1 MLSKQTS
8 GRALLSIKTA
18 SHIQFTIKKMH
29 YIQHGNIEWHTT
41 TTIMTP
47 TQSILTMTFYNT
59 STQKVEARLRPQSS
73 QFSDL
78 FMLITG
84 MFLTQTITTTQLFT
98 AAIMYSLVIIEKSR
112 FYQELQ
118 EFQVNTWDTLK
129 ILSSLKLDKLLR
141 NLFHIEKTDFKTSTK
156 EDGAIMHLIK
166 IHFTEEKPSLKLE
179 TETDTD

>member
-1 MLSKQTS
+1 
-8 GRALLSIKTA
+8 
-18 SHIQFTIKKMH
+18 
-29 YIQHGNIEWHTT
+29 
-41 TTIMTP
+41 MTP

-98 AAIMYSLVIIEKSR
+98 AVIMYSLVIIEKSR

-118 EFQVNTWDTLK
+118 EFQVNT
-129 ILSSLKLDKLLR
+129 
-141 NLFHIEKTDFKTSTK
+141 
-156 EDGAIMHLIK
+156 
-166 IHFTEEKPSLKLE
+166 
-179 TETDTD
+179 